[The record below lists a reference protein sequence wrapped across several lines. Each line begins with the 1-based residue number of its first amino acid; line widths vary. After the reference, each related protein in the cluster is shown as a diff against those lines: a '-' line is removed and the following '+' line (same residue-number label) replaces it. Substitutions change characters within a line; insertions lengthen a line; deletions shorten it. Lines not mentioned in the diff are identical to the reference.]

1 MAGEDFAVTAGWG
14 YSGRGD
20 AVMPGR
26 GRIVE
31 RAFTPEES
39 TTMLDALP
47 VLGDKTFDVCL
58 NEEAFWRN
66 VPAAVWDYRLG
77 GYRVLKKWLSYRERK
92 VLGRN
97 LQGEEVQQFVEIAR
111 RIAAVLMMA
120 PLQTREETLR
130 VRPGRPV
137 SAHGIFDAA
146 RAR

>member
-1 MAGEDFAVTAGWG
+1 
-14 YSGRGD
+14 
-20 AVMPGR
+20 MPGR

-120 PLQTREETLR
+120 PLQTPR
-130 VRPGRPV
+130 GD
-137 SAHGIFDAA
+137 FA
-146 RAR
+146 RASWQACQRSRDFRRCSRSLDFRGCSDMGTVT